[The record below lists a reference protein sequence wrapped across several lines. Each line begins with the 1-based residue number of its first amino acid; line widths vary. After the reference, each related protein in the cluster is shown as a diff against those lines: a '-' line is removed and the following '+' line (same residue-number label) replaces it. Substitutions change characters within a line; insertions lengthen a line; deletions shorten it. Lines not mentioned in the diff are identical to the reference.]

1 MPGGTD
7 SSDTDSDGEVI
18 DTTDKGCDTD
28 INSKDQ
34 KLIVRIPRNLTSPKI
49 PVKEETT
56 RILLCTFLELHGRS
70 VCCRCHVLRSGDDPN
85 VECSGPCLGSLDK
98 AYDCGCFG
106 IPGPNDSDLS
116 SQFHPLPPKK
126 DDAKLNLQKKIN
138 AEQTKKMKLVET
150 EQKKVR
156 AIAKKSVEKA
166 ER

>member
-7 SSDTDSDGEVI
+7 SGDTDSDGEVI
-18 DTTDKGCDTD
+18 DTTDKECDTD
-28 INSKDQ
+28 INSEDR
-34 KLIVRIPRNLTSPKI
+34 KLIVRIPKNLTRPKI
-49 PVKEETT
+49 PVKEETPKK
-56 RILLCTFLELHGRS
+56 CTFLELHGTL
-70 VCCRCHVLRSGDDPN
+70 VCCRCHTPGSGENPN
-85 VECSGPCLGSLDK
+85 VQCSGPCLGSPDK

-116 SQFHPLPPKK
+116 SQFHPLPPKM
-126 DDAKLNLQKKIN
+126 DDAKLKLQKKIN
-138 AEQTKKMKLVET
+138 AEKKKKEKLVET